1 MTAAMRKADDRVRVV
16 TLTPAEARAYC
27 AVLRLL
33 ESGELP
39 TRRSVADRIGRSVSR
54 VSRLI
59 ARLRRK
65 GALRARK
72 RGRTGIGPEP
82 GVIVRVIEQPPS
94 PWERRQKTKRE
105 G

>member
-39 TRRSVADRIGRSVSR
+39 TIKATAAAIGRSKQRAVQ
-54 VSRLI
+54 LI
-59 ARLRRK
+59 RACIDK
-65 GALRARK
+65 GALRR
-72 RGRTGIGPEP
+72 RGKAKTGLGPVA
-82 GVIVRVIEQPPS
+82 GAIVRLVEAPPT
-94 PWERRQKTKRE
+94 ERKGKRA
-105 G
+105 

>member
-1 MTAAMRKADDRVRVV
+1 MTATNDRVRVV

-39 TRRSVADRIGRSVSR
+39 TRRSVADRIGRSVTR
-54 VSRLI
+54 AGQLL

-65 GALRARK
+65 GALRARE
-72 RGRTGIGPEP
+72 RGRTGISPES

-105 G
+105 GQR